1 MLLLI
6 SETHSVIRRAVCQ
19 PDFNLTRCCCRSTC
33 TDYKASDAAGL
44 PQLYAGHVRGLCHV
58 GASVARVLLSLAAL
72 AAVRPAV
79 LWCVALCRRRR
90 GGEGEEVEEAGGGAG
105 DGLVVAALAIV
116 AVAVV
121 VVVEV
126 AEAEMG
132 WRWCRLVAVLPTI

>member
-1 MLLLI
+1 M
-6 SETHSVIRRAVCQ
+6 CQ

-79 LWCVALCRRRR
+79 LWCVALCGGEGGGG

-105 DGLVVAALAIV
+105 DGLVVAALTIV
-116 AVAVV
+116 VVAVV